1 MGENKELLLKIA
13 DHFIENPFDEDYLGV
28 QQRSWRLFFQAN
40 FPDPSTG
47 EWFDIE
53 NPDFFENIREIL
65 EPIEEELAAN
75 IPANLPK
82 LVEDWEKAE
91 AEGKKEKVIKQT
103 LETEIEA
110 CQKAINAQ
118 WEIDRHQQLIEKDI
132 RPKIE
137 LLQKEVGEAVQIL
150 DWKFPQLIE
159 TSDKISQ
166 ALKEMPEEKLIQA
179 VKENKVEEE
188 ILKPAIVRGLE
199 LKGGLLTDS
208 DFEEVFGMTK
218 EVAEAM
224 GAGSDLEKIG
234 KETAA
239 ELSGDKAIQ
248 ENFNQQVQLLDLK
261 KFTAER
267 REYLERKVED
277 PAYDPGR
284 SFEDPIPLAE
294 VRIQEFV
301 HQLLNLPAA
310 ANELRTNLGLTNT
323 EIDLLVL
330 DISRFISSNT
340 FFSQNPLLF
349 TQPENQLTASIIKT
363 FSNAFELHLR
373 RTAFHGGIAGELP
386 IIGTFSQISIAIRN
400 SIPFL
405 RTKKAKAAKRIVDSL
420 KQDFQ
425 KPPAA
430 LISTIKTAA
439 LTNYGLV
446 DQSIERGN
454 PLGRLPSYVLR
465 SISTLDERFLL
476 ETPLDIFVDE
486 FQKYWKEKYHPPEDK
501 KFTPSHKAA
510 IKSYVEFLR
519 AFEKSNPAGF
529 KLFRFYQKHLI
540 GISWGKS
547 VAGFFIK
554 YPDYFLHFPFIFG
567 KYWLQSKWSL
577 KWEFTFKPKVFDA
590 IISRTPGIGR
600 ILGFLYKKDTW
611 GLYRGP
617 IYRIKKK
624 IVDFTLQKGIKGT
637 GELLHTLGKR
647 LGKTR
652 LGQTLM
658 GWGKKLLD
666 IAGTGGLGALFLAFY
681 PFFKKV
687 LKKILGFF
695 GLIALAILRWAT
707 TYGPGAIAGWG
718 IGAVA
723 GIPAGIKVG
732 TVVFKATF
740 PFLGPFA
747 IIPSVLAGGLTWLG
761 FQIAGAGLG
770 ILATKLWLSIKGF
783 FGSIFSSTTA
793 AVETAAGTAAAEIA
807 GGAGGFSAISL
818 TSNAFL
824 APASLAGIAGL
835 AAYTIITSSSAYIM
849 STGEKYG
856 SEYIQIQ
863 KGFDINGSPQETT
876 IFENDE
882 VIGQNLNY
890 GFKVAIS
897 GKDLHDVKVNDKIK
911 IIKEN
916 VVVYR
921 DETTN
926 LGDMEAGSD
935 WETNYT
941 ITPDDQFR
949 DSYVSN
955 TVTVT
960 SEEGETQSLTL
971 TLTLG
976 QPPLPDSV
984 TLARRIVDKL
994 IHDCPGL
1001 PREMDGVILNESSW
1015 PTAKACLEDAN
1026 IPSFVLNRFNSCI
1039 AAHYQPRGEL
1049 QCVSF
1054 VVAVTMGDL
1063 PDKAAAKYYCTQDT
1077 PGYTLSNNWNNIQ
1090 PGDII
1095 AHKVGTTGHVAIV
1108 VSPPTK
1114 NSSGKLLSI
1123 EVAEAIG
1130 TNGVVQYRDISETFL
1145 ASRYCG
1151 YLRKN

>member
-1 MGENKELLLKIA
+1 VGENKELLLKIA

-53 NPDFFENIREIL
+53 NPDFFEDIREIL
-65 EPIEEELAAN
+65 EPIEEELTAN

-82 LVEDWEKAE
+82 LVEDWEKAK
-91 AEGKKEKVIKQT
+91 AEGKKEKVIKKT
-103 LETEIEA
+103 LDQEIKD

-137 LLQKEVGEAVQIL
+137 YLQKEIGQAVQIL
-150 DWKFPQLIE
+150 NRTYPQLAE

-166 ALKEMPEEKLIQA
+166 ALEEIPEEELIQA
-179 VKENKVEEE
+179 VKENKVEEK

-218 EVAEAM
+218 ETAEAM

-239 ELSGDKAIQ
+239 ELAGDEAIK

-267 REYLERKVED
+267 REYLEKKAEN

-284 SFEDPIPLAE
+284 SFEDPIPLAKI
-294 VRIQEFV
+294 RIQEFV
-301 HQLLNLPAA
+301 RQLLNIPAA
-310 ANELRTNLGLTNT
+310 ANELRTNLGLTNE
-323 EIDLLVL
+323 EINLLVL
-330 DISRFISSNT
+330 DISSFISSNT
-340 FFSQNPLLF
+340 FFSQNPLLL
-349 TQPENQLTASIIKT
+349 TQPESQLTASIIKT
-363 FSNAFELHLR
+363 FSNAFEFHLR
-373 RTAFHGGIAGELP
+373 RTAFRGGIAGELP
-386 IIGTFSQISIAIRN
+386 IIGTFSQISIALRN

-405 RTKKAKAAKRIVDSL
+405 RTKKAKAAKRIADGL

-425 KPPAA
+425 KPPPA

-446 DQSIERGN
+446 DQSIENGN

-465 SISTLDERFLL
+465 SIATLDETFLL
-476 ETPLDIFVDE
+476 QTPLDNFVNK
-486 FQKYWKEKYHPPEDK
+486 FQKHWEDTYETTK
-501 KFTPSHKAA
+501 KFTSSHKEA

-519 AFEKSNPAGF
+519 IFQKSNPAGF

-567 KYWLQSKWSL
+567 KYWLQSKWAL

-617 IYRIKKK
+617 VYRIKKK
-624 IVDFTLQKGIKGT
+624 IVDFTIQKGIKGT
-637 GELLHTLGKR
+637 GKLLYSLGEK

-658 GWGKKLLD
+658 GWGEKLIG
-666 IAGTGGLGALFLAFY
+666 IAGTGGLGTLFLAFY

-687 LKKILGFF
+687 LKKIAGLF
-695 GLIALAILRWAT
+695 GLLALAIFNWAK
-707 TYGPGAIAGWG
+707 TYGIGAIAGWG
-718 IGAVA
+718 VGTAA

-732 TVVFKATF
+732 AVVFKATF
-740 PFLGPFA
+740 GFLGPFA
-747 IIPSVLAGGLTWLG
+747 LIPSVIAGGLTWLG
-761 FQIAGAGLG
+761 FQVAGAGLG

-807 GGAGGFSAISL
+807 GGAGGFSAII

-824 APASLAGIAGL
+824 APVSLAGIAGL

-863 KGFDINGSPQETT
+863 KGFDINGEAQETT

-882 VIGQNLNY
+882 VIGQDLNY
-890 GFKVAIS
+890 GFKITIS

-911 IIKEN
+911 IIKED

-921 DETTN
+921 NETTN
-926 LGDMEAGSD
+926 LGDMGGGSD
-935 WETNYT
+935 WETSYT

-949 DSYVSN
+949 DSYISN
-955 TVTVT
+955 TVTVA

-984 TLARRIVDKL
+984 TLAIKIVGALKQ
-994 IHDCPGL
+994 CPGL
-1001 PREMDGVILNESSW
+1001 RKEMNGVVVNKDNWSI
-1015 PTAKACLEDAN
+1015 AKTCLENAKPLPIPPN
-1026 IPSFVLNRFNSCI
+1026 IIDLLGDFREKGFYNI
-1039 AAHYQPRGEL
+1039 
-1049 QCVSF
+1049 QCVGF
-1054 VVAVTMGDL
+1054 VVAATNDDL
-1063 PDKAAAKYYCTQDT
+1063 PTENIFYAKDYCTKTQ
-1077 PGYTLSNNWNNIQ
+1077 PGYTLLTDWENIK

-1095 AHKVGTTGHVAIV
+1095 ADRASNTGHVTIV
-1108 VSPPTK
+1108 IAPPDRS
-1114 NSSGKLLSI
+1114 SSGELLLVR
-1123 EVAEAIG
+1123 VAEAIG
-1130 TNGVVQYRDISETFL
+1130 TNGVVQYRDISK
-1145 ASRYCG
+1145 SRLVSRHCG